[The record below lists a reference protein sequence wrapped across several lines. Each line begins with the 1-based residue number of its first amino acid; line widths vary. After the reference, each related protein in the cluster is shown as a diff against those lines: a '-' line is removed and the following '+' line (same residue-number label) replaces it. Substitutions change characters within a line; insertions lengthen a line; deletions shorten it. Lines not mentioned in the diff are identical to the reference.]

1 MLQIILQLPS
11 FHTKWRLLCLL
22 FLNIFQHAGKLFMYS
37 LLFMVWKVY
46 FSVSSEMISW
56 TKDTCSFFYNNNKI
70 NDFRL

>member
-22 FLNIFQHAGKLFMYS
+22 FLNIFQHAGKLFMNS
-37 LLFMVWKVY
+37 LLFMVWEVY

-70 NDFRL
+70 NAFHL